1 MNRDHF
7 TLAPD
12 DVREIRHFH
21 LFCGL
26 GGGAKGF
33 NKTSPRVGNMVGK
46 MRCIGGID
54 VNAPAIRDFERFAGV
69 RGTVLDLFDRD
80 QFTAFHGK
88 EPPAGWREAGPA
100 DIRAAAGGEYPHSDI
115 VNFFRV
121 VRDRDMRAHLIE
133 ACVLTPYAREEFE
146 LAWEPAQDPVERARC
161 LVVRAQMGFGSAG
174 ATKGTTGFRI
184 DAKRE
189 YETAQHTWAKYP
201 DTLEA
206 LGTRITGVMI
216 ENKPAIEIIG
226 NHDTPETLFYVDP
239 PYVHETRVRITGK
252 GSARG
257 YRFEMSDSE
266 HLELIQ
272 VLNRV
277 EGMVVLSGY
286 SHPIYDEAL
295 RGWERHEKEARISA
309 SRGTAIRTECVWLN
323 QACADAL
330 HSRQIT
336 IDFGLDR
343 QCRPEVTEIT
353 PHP

>member
-1 MNRDHF
+1 MSTPNITRPAFRYHGGKF
-7 TLAPD
+7 RLSPWIIGFFPEHRLY
-12 DVREIRHFH
+12 VEPF
-21 LFCGL
+21 
-26 GGGAKGF
+26 GGA
-33 NKTSPRVGNMVGK
+33 
-46 MRCIGGID
+46 
-54 VNAPAIRDFERFAGV
+54 AGV
-69 RGTVLDLFDRD
+69 LINKPRSYSEVYNDLD
-80 QFTAFHGK
+80 G
-88 EPPAGWREAGPA
+88 
-100 DIRAAAGGEYPHSDI
+100 DI

-121 VRDRDMRAHLIE
+121 VRDRDMRAQLIE

-146 LAWEPAQDPVERARC
+146 LAWEAAQDPVERARR

-286 SHPIYDEAL
+286 AHPIYDEAL

-309 SRGTAIRTECVWLN
+309 GRGTAIRTECVWLN

-330 HSRQIT
+330 HSKQIT

-343 QCRPEVTEIT
+343 QCRTEVTEIT